1 MTNAVSVDVEDYHNV
16 LARHWLDCE
25 GPPTEA
31 VVRNTHRLLEAFAV
45 RGVRATFFVL
55 GEVAETFPEL
65 IRDIAAGGHELG
77 VHGYYHNQV
86 FRLTPEKFRDEV
98 YKSKALIE
106 DIAGVPVDG
115 HRAPAFSITPQ
126 TSWALD
132 VVAEVGFRF
141 DSSVFPIAGRR
152 YGWPGFRTDIHKITL
167 DSGRTIIEVP
177 LSTISIAGVVL
188 PVCGGGYLRHFPLAI
203 TRWAIRRIQRER
215 PAIVYVHP
223 YDIEVGGKPPDIS
236 ELSADKARRVRR
248 FHRLQVRNRHT
259 VEKKILRLLDQ
270 FQFAPIGE
278 VIKDVMG

>member
-1 MTNAVSVDVEDYHNV
+1 MNALTIDVEDYHNV
-16 LARHWLDCE
+16 LARHWLNRE
-25 GPPTEA
+25 QPPTEA
-31 VVRNTHRLLEAFAV
+31 VVRNTHRLLEAFAA
-45 RGVRATFFVL
+45 RGLRATFFIL
-55 GEVAETFPEL
+55 GEVAQTFPQL

-86 FRLTPEKFRDEV
+86 FRLTPEQFRDEV
-98 YKSKALIE
+98 HKSKVIIE

-115 HRAPAFSITPQ
+115 HRAPAFSITPK

-132 VVAEVGFRF
+132 IVAEVGFRF

-177 LSTISIAGVVL
+177 MSTVSVAGVVL

-203 TRWAIRRIQRER
+203 TRWAIRRIQREQ

-223 YDIEVGGKPPDIS
+223 YDIEVGGKPPDTTG
-236 ELSADKARRVRR
+236 LSADQARRVRR